1 MTSLSSDLR
10 ARGLVEI
17 SSHDEID
24 ALIDGEKGPINFY
37 VGFDPTSSSIQ
48 IGNFLGVV
56 TMMRMQKAG
65 HTPYIL
71 VGGATGMIGDPSGKS
86 AERNLLDGDTLHKN
100 VEAIKAQLS
109 KFLSFEGDNAA
120 VVVNNLDWMSKFTFL
135 DFLRIVG
142 KRFRLSDMLAKDSVK
157 SRLSSES
164 GISYTEFSYQ
174 MLQAYDFAH
183 LCKEHKVTLQMG
195 GSDQWGNITAGIDLA
210 RKMHSTQVYG
220 LVTPLVT
227 DSNGK
232 KFGKSEGGNTIYLD
246 GNVTSPYQMYQY
258 LLNSDDKSVIDYLKF
273 YTFKSLEEIAE
284 LEKQTADEPHKRV
297 AQKQLAESVVEM
309 AHGREG
315 LDAALRATSFF
326 FGGTIENVTDAEVSS
341 IFSDV
346 PSVEFTKEQLETG
359 INILEVLAQTPLFK
373 SKGEARRSVDQKG
386 VYINNLSVEST
397 DLSVTRENLASESSL
412 VIRKGKKNYCVVKF
426 Q

>member
-1 MTSLSSDLR
+1 
-10 ARGLVEI
+10 
-17 SSHDEID
+17 
-24 ALIDGEKGPINFY
+24 
-37 VGFDPTSSSIQ
+37 
-48 IGNFLGVV
+48 
-56 TMMRMQKAG
+56 
-65 HTPYIL
+65 
-71 VGGATGMIGDPSGKS
+71 
-86 AERNLLDGDTLHKN
+86 
-100 VEAIKAQLS
+100 
-109 KFLSFEGDNAA
+109 
-120 VVVNNLDWMSKFTFL
+120 
-135 DFLRIVG
+135 
-142 KRFRLSDMLAKDSVK
+142 
-157 SRLSSES
+157 
-164 GISYTEFSYQ
+164 
-174 MLQAYDFAH
+174 
-183 LCKEHKVTLQMG
+183 MG

-297 AQKQLAESVVEM
+297 AQKQLAEAVVEM

-326 FGGTIENVTDAEVSS
+326 FGGTIEHVTDAEVSS

>member
-1 MTSLSSDLR
+1 MSKLSAELR

-24 ALIDGEKGPINFY
+24 ELIDGEKGSLNFY

-56 TMMRMQKAG
+56 TMMRMQRAG

-86 AERNLLDGDTLHKN
+86 AERNLLDEETLHQN
-100 VEAIKAQLS
+100 VEAIKTQLS

-120 VVVNNLDWMSKFTFL
+120 VVVNNLDWMSKFSFL

-142 KRFRLSDMLAKDSVK
+142 KRFRLTEMLAKDSVK

-183 LCKEHKVTLQMG
+183 LAKEHDVTLQMG
-195 GSDQWGNITAGIDLA
+195 GSDQWGNITAGIDLT
-210 RKMHSTQVYG
+210 RKMHGIQAYG

-227 DSNGK
+227 DANGK

-246 GNVTSPYQMYQY
+246 ENVTSPYQMYQY
-258 LLNSDDKSVIDYLKF
+258 LLNSDDKSVIDYLKY
-273 YTFKSLEEIAE
+273 YTFKSLEEIAD
-284 LEKQTADEPHKRV
+284 LEKQTIDEPHRRA
-297 AQKQLAESVVEM
+297 AQKELALCVVEM
-309 AHGREG
+309 AHGKSGVE
-315 LDAALRATSFF
+315 AALRATSFF
-326 FGGTIENVTDAEVSS
+326 FGGTIENVSDAEVAS
-341 IFSDV
+341 IFADV
-346 PSVEFTKEQLETG
+346 PSVELERGTLETG
-359 INILEVLAQTPLFK
+359 YSVLDMLAATPLFK
-373 SKGEARRSVDQKG
+373 SKGEARRSVEQKG
-386 VYINNLSVEST
+386 VYLNNLSISSVEM
-397 DLSVTRENLASESSL
+397 SVQLEHLASESSL

-426 Q
+426 H